1 MATALKGTSDVFQC
15 SSDEPYIQI
24 VGYSFRK
31 LATLSLRVTIPLPRL
46 LSGRNEN
53 TPAANNSNKT
63 SRRLTSTKEGLF
75 CHQDTAG
82 AKERALEGQDDDTHI
97 FRRSRGHACDP
108 IKATSHPHTSLVL
121 ALMRTEPCLG
131 RFLYSCGR
139 GGGGHG
145 SGHTENL
152 SPVALSQSPQWIT
165 KHIPEISSVPTG
177 LKMDIIK
184 DE

>member
-31 LATLSLRVTIPLPRL
+31 LATLSLRVTIPLPSL

-82 AKERALEGQDDDTHI
+82 AKERALEGQDDDTHTFFAEVVATRVI
-97 FRRSRGHACDP
+97 QSKPRP
-108 IKATSHPHTSLVL
+108 IHTPAWCWL
-121 ALMRTEPCLG
+121 
-131 RFLYSCGR
+131 SCGR
-139 GGGGHG
+139 NRV
-145 SGHTENL
+145 SGAFSIHVDVEAAAAMAVDTL
-152 SPVALSQSPQWIT
+152 RTFLLW
-165 KHIPEISSVPTG
+165 
-177 LKMDIIK
+177 L
-184 DE
+184 